1 MLKRFQKLT
10 MRQKVGDQRI
20 ASLVFKLKKKQ
31 KIFYFLIVGGG
42 RLSRVDLRRNVQRRS
57 DLTGHVAVAVE
68 RLIQCLVQRQRRF
81 EQRQRRS
88 HLQRQRRDS
97 DFVIK

>member
-1 MLKRFQKLT
+1 MIKELLRWFLNLRKT
-10 MRQKVGDQRI
+10 
-20 ASLVFKLKKKQ
+20 

-57 DLTGHVAVAVE
+57 DLTGHVAVTVE
-68 RLIQCLVQRQRRF
+68 RLVQGLVQRQRRF